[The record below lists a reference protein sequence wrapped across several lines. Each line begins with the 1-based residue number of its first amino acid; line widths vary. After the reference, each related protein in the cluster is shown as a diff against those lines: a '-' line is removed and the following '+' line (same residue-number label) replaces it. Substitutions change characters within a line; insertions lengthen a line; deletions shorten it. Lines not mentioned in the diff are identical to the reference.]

1 VYRGGGAADGDE
13 ARDATH
19 APAAAAAT
27 RKLCIAIDDVGAQA
41 GIDAAA
47 RQLVAMG
54 RAQALGCMVGG
65 DSFAQVAASLRDM
78 DAAAV
83 DIGLHLDFSERPLPP
98 ASPRRLWPLIAAA
111 QLRLLDPR
119 AVRAQIRAQLDAFE
133 DGIGR
138 APAFV
143 DGHQHVHQLPI
154 VRRELL
160 AELLRR
166 EVRPWIRRS
175 GDAGDSLKARLIAA
189 LGAPA
194 LSRQAARLG
203 FAQNRR
209 LLGIYDFGGGPA
221 RYRQRLAQ
229 WLQDCRSGDLL
240 MCHPAV
246 QAAAGDRIAGARL
259 AEFEVLAG
267 DAFAAMLRDA
277 GVVLAPMRAAI
288 SSWRSG

>member
-1 VYRGGGAADGDE
+1 M
-13 ARDATH
+13 
-19 APAAAAAT
+19 
-27 RKLCIAIDDVGAQA
+27 CIAIDDVGLHA

-65 DSFAQVAASLRDM
+65 DTFAQAATSLRAM

-83 DIGLHLDFSERPLPP
+83 DIGLHLDFTERPLPAATAWRLP
-98 ASPRRLWPLIAAA
+98 ALIVAAY
-111 QLRLLDPR
+111 LRTLDPR
-119 AVRAQIRAQLDAFE
+119 TVRAQIRAQLDAFE
-133 DGIGR
+133 HGIGR

-160 AELLRR
+160 AELMRR
-166 EVRPWIRRS
+166 DAAVRPWIRRS
-175 GDAGDSLKARLIAA
+175 SGAGDSFKARLIAA
-189 LGAPA
+189 LGAQG
-194 LSRQAARLG
+194 LSRQARRLG

-209 LLGIYDFGGGPA
+209 LLGVYDFDGDPV
-221 RYRQRLAQ
+221 RYRQLLAQ
-229 WLQDCRSGDLL
+229 WLRSCRSGDLL

-246 QAAAGDRIAGARL
+246 QAFANVAYANARL

-267 DAFAAMLRDA
+267 DGFAAMLKDA
-277 GVVLAPMRAAI
+277 GVVLAPMRA
-288 SSWRSG
+288 SQPRR